1 MTQTTKHT
9 YQITIYTP
17 TTNYL
22 FNKQHIYQ
30 QYLEDASSKQKII
43 NNPTFQ
49 HTIKT
54 LKQSHP
60 YTHYTIEGL

>member
-1 MTQTTKHT
+1 MTQKHT

-17 TTNYL
+17 TINYL
-22 FNKQHIYQ
+22 FNKQHINQ

-43 NNPTFQ
+43 NNPNFQ
-49 HTIKT
+49 HTIQT
-54 LKQSHP
+54 LKHQYP